1 MVPSF
6 PLGGGPMRGVR
17 LALMLAAAVA
27 FAGSAAAANYA
38 QETLD
43 RYFRL
48 EYQVAQSSTRPVVSG
63 YVYNL
68 HPGTPAERMR
78 LSIEALD
85 GSGNVVAT
93 SSTWVLGNVPPGI
106 RAYFSEPGAPAAS
119 YRVQVQ
125 SFDWGSRGGSSN

>member
-1 MVPSF
+1 
-6 PLGGGPMRGVR
+6 MRGVR

-27 FAGSAAAANYA
+27 IAAGSAAAANYA

-48 EYQVAQSSTRPVVSG
+48 EYDVAQSSTRPVVSG

-68 HPGTPAERMR
+68 NPGTPAERMR

-93 SSTWVLGNVPPGI
+93 SSTWVLGNVPPGN
-106 RAYFSEPGAPAAS
+106 RAYFSAPVAPAAS

>member
-1 MVPSF
+1 
-6 PLGGGPMRGVR
+6 MRGVR
-17 LALMLAAAVA
+17 LALMLAAVVA
-27 FAGSAAAANYA
+27 IAAGSAAAANYA

-48 EYQVAQSSTRPVVSG
+48 EYEVAQGSTRPVVSG

-68 HPGTPAERMR
+68 NPGTPAERMR

-85 GSGNVVAT
+85 GSGTVVAT
-93 SSTWVLGNVPPGI
+93 SSIWVLGNVPPGN
-106 RAYFSEPGAPAAS
+106 RAYFSAPVAPAAS

>member
-1 MVPSF
+1 
-6 PLGGGPMRGVR
+6 MRGVR
-17 LALMLAAAVA
+17 LALMLAAVVAIAV
-27 FAGSAAAANYA
+27 GSAAAANYA

-48 EYQVAQSSTRPVVSG
+48 EYDVAQSSTRPVVSG

-68 HPGTPAERMR
+68 NPGTPAERMR

-85 GSGNVVAT
+85 GSGHVVAT
-93 SSTWVLGNVPPGI
+93 SSTWVLGNVPPGN
-106 RAYFSEPGAPAAS
+106 RAYFSAPVAPAAS

-125 SFDWGSRGGSSN
+125 SFDWGSRGGSTN

>member
-1 MVPSF
+1 MS
-6 PLGGGPMRGVR
+6 GVR
-17 LALMLAAAVA
+17 LALMLAAAIA
-27 FAGSAAAANYA
+27 IAAGSAAAANYA

-48 EYQVAQSSTRPVVSG
+48 EYQVAQTSTRPVVSG
-63 YVYNL
+63 YVYNMN
-68 HPGTPAERMR
+68 PGTPAERMQ

-93 SSTWVLGNVPPGI
+93 SSTWVLGNVPPGN
-106 RAYFSEPGAPAAS
+106 RAYFSAPVAPAAS
-119 YRVQVQ
+119 YRVQVR

>member
-1 MVPSF
+1 
-6 PLGGGPMRGVR
+6 MRGVR

-27 FAGSAAAANYA
+27 IAAGSAAAANYA

-48 EYQVAQSSTRPVVSG
+48 EYEVAQGSTRPVVSG

-68 HPGTPAERMR
+68 NPGTPAERMR

-93 SSTWVLGNVPPGI
+93 SSTWVLGNVPPGN
-106 RAYFSEPGAPAAS
+106 RAYFSAPVAPAAS

>member
-1 MVPSF
+1 
-6 PLGGGPMRGVR
+6 MRGVR
-17 LALMLAAAVA
+17 LALMLAAVVA
-27 FAGSAAAANYA
+27 IAAGSAAAANYA

-48 EYQVAQSSTRPVVSG
+48 EYEVAQSSTRPVVSG

-68 HPGTPAERMR
+68 NPGTPAERMR

-93 SSTWVLGNVPPGI
+93 SSTWVLGNVPPGN
-106 RAYFSEPGAPAAS
+106 RAYFSAPVAPAAS

>member
-1 MVPSF
+1 
-6 PLGGGPMRGVR
+6 MRRVR
-17 LALMLAAAVA
+17 LALMLAAVVA
-27 FAGSAAAANYA
+27 IAAGSAAAANYA

-48 EYQVAQSSTRPVVSG
+48 EYEVAQSSTRPVVSG

-68 HPGTPAERMR
+68 NPGTPAERMR

-93 SSTWVLGNVPPGI
+93 SSTWVLGNVPPGN
-106 RAYFSEPGAPAAS
+106 RAYFSAPVAPAAS

-125 SFDWGSRGGSSN
+125 SFDWGSRGGSTN

>member
-1 MVPSF
+1 
-6 PLGGGPMRGVR
+6 MRGVR
-17 LALMLAAAVA
+17 LALMLAAVVA
-27 FAGSAAAANYA
+27 IAAGSAGAANYA

-48 EYQVAQSSTRPVVSG
+48 EYEVAQGSTRPVVSG

-68 HPGTPAERMR
+68 NPGTPAERMR

-93 SSTWVLGNVPPGI
+93 SSTWVLGNVPPGN
-106 RAYFSEPGAPAAS
+106 RAYFSAPVAPAAS

>member
-1 MVPSF
+1 
-6 PLGGGPMRGVR
+6 MRGVR

-27 FAGSAAAANYA
+27 IAAGSAAAANYA

-48 EYQVAQSSTRPVVSG
+48 EYEVAQSSTRPVVSG

-68 HPGTPAERMR
+68 NPGTPAERMR

-93 SSTWVLGNVPPGI
+93 SSTWVLGNVPPGN
-106 RAYFSEPGAPAAS
+106 RAYFSSPVAPAAS
-119 YRVQVQ
+119 YRVHVQ

>member
-1 MVPSF
+1 
-6 PLGGGPMRGVR
+6 MRGVR
-17 LALMLAAAVA
+17 LALMLAAVVA
-27 FAGSAAAANYA
+27 IAAGSAAAANYA

-48 EYQVAQSSTRPVVSG
+48 EYEVAQGSTRPVVSG

-68 HPGTPAERMR
+68 NPGTPAERMR

-85 GSGNVVAT
+85 GSGTVVAT
-93 SSTWVLGNVPPGI
+93 SSTWVLGNVPPGN
-106 RAYFSEPGAPAAS
+106 RAYFSAPVAPAAS

>member
-1 MVPSF
+1 
-6 PLGGGPMRGVR
+6 MRGVR

-27 FAGSAAAANYA
+27 IAAGSAAAANYA

-48 EYQVAQSSTRPVVSG
+48 EYEVAQSSTRPVVSG

-68 HPGTPAERMR
+68 NPGTPAERMR

-93 SSTWVLGNVPPGI
+93 SSTWVLGNVPPGN
-106 RAYFSEPGAPAAS
+106 RAYFSAPVAPAAS

>member
-1 MVPSF
+1 
-6 PLGGGPMRGVR
+6 MRGVR
-17 LALMLAAAVA
+17 LALMLAAVVA
-27 FAGSAAAANYA
+27 IAAGSAAAANYA

-48 EYQVAQSSTRPVVSG
+48 EYEVTQGSTRPVVSG

-68 HPGTPAERMR
+68 NPGTPAERMR

-93 SSTWVLGNVPPGI
+93 SSTWVLGNVPPGN
-106 RAYFSEPGAPAAS
+106 RAYFSAPVAPAAS

>member
-1 MVPSF
+1 
-6 PLGGGPMRGVR
+6 MRGVR
-17 LALMLAAAVA
+17 LALMLAAVVA
-27 FAGSAAAANYA
+27 IAAGSAAAANYA

-48 EYQVAQSSTRPVVSG
+48 EYEVAQGSTRPVVRG

-68 HPGTPAERMR
+68 NPGTPAERMR

-93 SSTWVLGNVPPGI
+93 SSTWVLGNVPPGN
-106 RAYFSEPGAPAAS
+106 RAYFSAPVAPAAS

>member
-1 MVPSF
+1 
-6 PLGGGPMRGVR
+6 MRGVR
-17 LALMLAAAVA
+17 LALMLAATVLIA
-27 FAGSAAAANYA
+27 AGSAAAANYA

-48 EYQVAQSSTRPVVSG
+48 EYEVAQGSTRPVVSG

-68 HPGTPAERMR
+68 NPGTPAERMR

-93 SSTWVLGNVPPGI
+93 SSTWVLGNVPPGN
-106 RAYFSEPGAPAAS
+106 RAYFSAPVAPAAS

-125 SFDWGSRGGSSN
+125 SFDWGNRGGSSN

>member
-1 MVPSF
+1 
-6 PLGGGPMRGVR
+6 MRGLR
-17 LALMLAAAVA
+17 LALMLAAVVA
-27 FAGSAAAANYA
+27 IAAGSAAAANYA

-48 EYQVAQSSTRPVVSG
+48 EYDVAQSSTRPVVSG

-68 HPGTPAERMR
+68 NPGTPAERMR

-93 SSTWVLGNVPPGI
+93 SSTWVLGNVPPGN
-106 RAYFSEPGAPAAS
+106 RAYFSAPVAPAAS

-125 SFDWGSRGGSSN
+125 SFDWGSRGGSTN